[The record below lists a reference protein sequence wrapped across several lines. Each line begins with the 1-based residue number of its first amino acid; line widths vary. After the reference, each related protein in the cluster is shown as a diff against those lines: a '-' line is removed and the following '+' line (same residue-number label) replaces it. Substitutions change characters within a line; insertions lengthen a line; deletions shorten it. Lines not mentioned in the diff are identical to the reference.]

1 VILLASA
8 MWLLALTALTL
19 GWRARERSPAPEGP
33 SIPALVRIL
42 RVAPVPG
49 AVTRAL
55 GWVPR
60 MTGGAAIS
68 SDMER
73 ARVAG
78 ALGAALIAGITTAGR
93 GIVSIVA
100 AAVIGALALVAFDA
114 WMASTARQRRHEILR
129 ELPDVLDMI
138 SVAMAAGVGTGAAL
152 RLASQSSVGPIALEL
167 ARAEDELRLG
177 VSRRQALAD
186 LSARVGLPE
195 LRRAVGAVRDGEEL
209 GAPLSH
215 VLADQA
221 RSIRIAQ
228 REEVRMRAATAAP
241 KIQLVVA
248 LTMVPAAMMLVLGVL
263 VLNLASQVGAALG

>member
-1 VILLASA
+1 
-8 MWLLALTALTL
+8 MWLLALTALML
-19 GWRARERSPAPEGP
+19 GWRARERSP
-33 SIPALVRIL
+33 IPAGPRVPAVVRVL
-42 RVAPVPG
+42 RVVPVPG
-49 AVTRAL
+49 GVTRAL
-55 GWVPR
+55 RWVPR
-60 MTGGAAIS
+60 MTGGVAVS
-68 SDMER
+68 PDVER

-93 GIVSIVA
+93 GITSIVA
-100 AAVIGALALVAFDA
+100 AAVIGALVLVAFDA
-114 WMASTARQRRHEILR
+114 WIASTARQRRYEILR
-129 ELPDVLDMI
+129 ELPDVLDMV
-138 SVAMAAGVGTGAAL
+138 SVAIAAGVGTGAAL

-167 ARAEDELRLG
+167 ARADAELWLG